1 MLKKIL
7 IIGLGGSGQRH
18 IIIIIK
24 FNKKIKIETFR
35 EKKTTPLLSKK
46 FKPIYN
52 SSIYKKFICENLS
65 EKNILTESFQMIIIS
80 NPTSLHLD
88 KCFQFKNNT
97 DFFLVEKP
105 FSNQFDKSINFIKK
119 NQKKKCFLTGYQKVF
134 EPTWNLYKKKYFS
147 KGNIQRIYFKTH
159 SDVRK
164 WHPYE
169 NYMNLYACRKKL
181 GGGVILTECHE
192 IRYAFDLLGMPISV
206 FCYTD
211 KKIDSLDVET
221 SAIIIMS
228 YKKIQVIIELNMM
241 SSKIERS
248 CEIISNT
255 NVIFLDFNKK
265 SITAIDKGKER
276 KMKLKFNNDY
286 NFEQQWKYA
295 KNIFKKN
302 KIKEV
307 NLKTLEMIKLMKN
320 INESKYKK
328 KEIYIK

>member
-18 IIIIIK
+18 LRIIRK
-24 FNKKIKIETFR
+24 FNKKIKIAIFR
-35 EKKTTPLLSKK
+35 EKKKTPLINKK

-52 SSIYKKFICENLS
+52 CSIEKRFTCENLTKK
-65 EKNILTESFQMIIIS
+65 EILKKKFQMIIIA
-80 NPTSLHLD
+80 NPTSLHLT
-88 KCFQFKNNT
+88 KCLRFKNNT
-97 DFFLVEKP
+97 DFFFVEKP

-119 NQKKKCFLTGYQKVF
+119 NIKQKYFLTVHQKIF
-134 EPTWNLYKKKYFS
+134 DPTWNLYKKEYFS
-147 KGNIQRIYFKTH
+147 KSNIKRIYFKTH

-169 NYMNLYACRKKL
+169 NYKNLYACRKNL

-206 FCYTD
+206 FCHPN
-211 KKIDSLDVET
+211 KKVDNLDVET
-221 SAIIIMS
+221 SAIIIMN

-241 SSKIERS
+241 SIKVERS

-255 NVIFLDFNKK
+255 NVIFIDFNKK
-265 SITAIDKGKER
+265 SITAINEDKEK
-276 KMKLKFNNDY
+276 KFKLKFSNDY

-295 KNIFKKN
+295 KNVFEKN
-302 KIKEV
+302 KIKEA
-307 NLKTLEMIKLMKN
+307 NLNTLAMIKLLKN